1 MQTQA
6 KMDACRG
13 EFKIVPAGV
22 VGFKTG
28 ELRGQIRIIRK
39 AHPDN
44 DKVFKFS
51 GQLSAVCEQTPF
63 AALHKIFFLGSES
76 LRGRGRRRWRR
87 VEIEA
92 RVASQSVQKPAA
104 PHQSAAVPDH

>member
-1 MQTQA
+1 MQTPA

-63 AALHKIFFLGSES
+63 AALHKIFFS
-76 LRGRGRRRWRR
+76 RIR
-87 VEIEA
+87 VTSWKG
-92 RVASQSVQKPAA
+92 VA
-104 PHQSAAVPDH
+104 AAVAGGN